1 MRQIGTIEDA
11 DDAARFGDYLVTLGM
26 PNSVEETAAGDWAI
40 WVERDEHLERA
51 GAEFGTFLANPQ
63 DARYADAT
71 SKAAETRAEQ
81 TRRAARR
88 RKLFV
93 DVRTSWAQP
102 RQWNV
107 PLTLFLILASLVV
120 GIYTRVW
127 ADPGPDESAILNLL
141 RIAPVTFIGHNAYTD
156 DHLNAIRHGQVWRL
170 VTPIFL
176 HGGVLHLIFNMFWL
190 RDLGAMIESRRG
202 TLFMLVLVL
211 AAAVISNLAQYRW
224 SGPLFL
230 GMSGVVYALFG
241 YAWLKGRLEPSAGIG
256 LSPETAT
263 VMFAWL
269 LICMTGIIGPIANAA
284 HVVGLLVGC
293 AFAGVPYWLRR
304 LMR

>member
-26 PNSVEETAAGDWAI
+26 PNSVEETAAGDWAV
-40 WVERDEHLERA
+40 WVERDEHLDRA
-51 GAEFGTFLANPQ
+51 GAELETFRANPQ
-63 DARYADAT
+63 DARYDEAT
-71 SKAAETRAEQ
+71 AKATATRAQ
-81 TRRAARR
+81 QQRQAARR

-102 RQWNV
+102 SQWNV

-127 ADPGPDESAILNLL
+127 AGPGADESPIVNVL
-141 RIAPVTFIGHNAYTD
+141 RIAPVTFHEHTLTY
-156 DHLNAIRHGQVWRL
+156 DHLNAIKHGQVWRL
-170 VTPIFL
+170 ITPIFL
-176 HGGVLHLIFNMFWL
+176 HGGALHLIFNMFWL

-202 TLFMLVLVL
+202 TLFMAILVLV
-211 AAAVISNLAQYRW
+211 AAVISNLAQYQA

-241 YAWLKGRLEPSAGIG
+241 YAWLKGRYDSSSGIAV
-256 LSPETAT
+256 SPETA
-263 VMFAWL
+263 MFMFVWL
-269 LICMTGIIGPIANAA
+269 LICMTGIIGHIANTA
-284 HVVGLLVGC
+284 HVVGLAVGC
-293 AFAGVPYWLRR
+293 AFAGIPYWVRR

>member
-1 MRQIGTIEDA
+1 MRQIGTIEAA
-11 DDAARFGDYLVTLGM
+11 DDAARFGDYLLSLGM

-51 GAEFGTFLANPQ
+51 GAELETFRANPQ
-63 DARYADAT
+63 DARYDEAAA
-71 SKAAETRAEQ
+71 KAAATREQ
-81 TRRAARR
+81 QQRQAARR

-120 GIYTRVW
+120 GIYTHVW
-127 ADPGPDESAILNLL
+127 AGPGAEESPIVNLL
-141 RIAPVTFIGHNAYTD
+141 RIAPVTFGEHTYRFQGLSAVK
-156 DHLNAIRHGQVWRL
+156 HGQVWRL

-176 HGGVLHLIFNMFWL
+176 HGGVLHLLFNMFWL

-202 TLFMLVLVL
+202 TLFMAILVL
-211 AAAVISNLAQYRW
+211 AAAVISNLAQYFA

-230 GMSGVVYALFG
+230 GMSGVVYGLFG
-241 YAWLKGRLEPSAGIG
+241 YAWLKGRYEPNGG
-256 LSPETAT
+256 LGVSPETAT

-269 LICMTGIIGPIANAA
+269 VICMTGIIGQIANTA
-284 HVVGLLVGC
+284 HVVGLVVGC
-293 AFAGVPYWLRR
+293 AFAGVPYWWRR
-304 LMR
+304 LLR